1 MWRKDLNEK
10 LIIMVYD
17 KTYPH
22 HFNQLL
28 VLAVWTPFKY
38 GRLPM
43 ARHTK
48 VNCWWALENPINAGV
63 SLSSVS
69 WLSDYLSSRTIAV
82 RVGTNIIS
90 PRQPISAG
98 K

>member
-1 MWRKDLNEK
+1 MWRKELNEK

-43 ARHTK
+43 ARHTTS
-48 VNCWWALENPINAGV
+48 IAG
-63 SLSSVS
+63 
-69 WLSDYLSSRTIAV
+69 WH
-82 RVGTNIIS
+82 
-90 PRQPISAG
+90 
-98 K
+98 